1 MERLTFAVTGGK
13 VEGRTLS
20 GTAHVYGTVTT
31 DGRNHSFAPGAFIR
45 SIAAGKVK
53 SFAWHD
59 ESKLLASQKAGTL
72 RLTDGETLG
81 VAIDLPS
88 ASYAEDL
95 KGLAERGEDLGFS
108 FSVIPKASR
117 LVKGVRIFSDA
128 ELVSV
133 DPVAMPAFEGTSVIL
148 NSAEE
153 PETAQSQTIKIRARR
168 WAGMC

>member
-1 MERLTFAVTGGK
+1 MERLTFAVSGGK

-20 GTAHVYGTVTT
+20 GTAHVYGTVTV
-31 DGRNHSFAPGAFIR
+31 DGRNHSFAAGAFAR

-59 ESKLLASQKAGTL
+59 ESKLLGSQKAGTL

-81 VAIDLPS
+81 VAIDLPD
-88 ASYAEDL
+88 ASYANDMRAL
-95 KGLAERGEDLGFS
+95 TERGEDLGFS
-108 FSVIPKASR
+108 FSVIPRASKV
-117 LVKGVRIFSDA
+117 VKGVRIFSDA

-148 NSAEE
+148 NSQRQS
-153 PETAQSQTIKIRARR
+153 ETVISQLTKIRARR
-168 WAGMC
+168 LAQT